1 MDSASSQAAE
11 TVTIPVDLETPDWNL
26 KTKVTVPT
34 APTRLR
40 QMLPLVQVLSD
51 RVVDATAQTL
61 EVHGHKISCQKG
73 CGACCRQLVPISEVE
88 ARHIHD
94 LVEELPEPRRSEVR
108 ARFSQARERL
118 QQAGLLDPLLSP
130 EVWTDEVF
138 LSLATRYFRLQIP
151 CPFLEEE
158 SCSIHRERPITCRE
172 YLVTSPA
179 ENCAHPTPETI
190 QRVHLPVR
198 IFNALARFDVPRSRP
213 FLESW
218 VPLVVAPEWSETHP
232 GEPPPRPGPE
242 LLRELLHHMRHQADG
257 SDPAPAFSDNTK
269 RASDPPRDN
278 ADQQMAT
285 KKESR
290 PRLHKEVLEP
300 ITLPEVLSGAGAV
313 TATVNLSSPDWE
325 LRSKITIPIGPTRLR
340 QMLPLVQVLAD
351 RVVDAATESEESQGR
366 KISCTKGCG
375 ACCRQLVPIAEV
387 EARAIRDVIE
397 RLPESRRSEIRARFA
412 AARQR
417 LDEAGILDKLLHPEA
432 WPEGD
437 NREFGLDYFRLGIAC
452 PFLEEESC
460 SIHPDRPIACREYLV
475 TSPARNCAQ
484 PTPETVQCVK
494 LPFKIW
500 NALGRVDEP
509 REASRFIRWVPLIVA
524 PEWADAHPDEPALRP
539 GPELLQK
546 LLNEMTAKKASDD
559 QPS

>member
-1 MDSASSQAAE
+1 MDSPSSQAPE
-11 TVTIPVDLETPDWNL
+11 TVIIPVDLETPDWNL

-34 APTRLR
+34 GPTRLR

-51 RVVDATAQTL
+51 RVVDATTQTL
-61 EVHGHKISCQKG
+61 EGHGHKVSCQKG

-88 ARHIHD
+88 ARHVHD

-108 ARFSQARERL
+108 ARFSQTRERL

-138 LSLATRYFRLQIP
+138 LSLATHYFRLQIP

-158 SCSIHRERPITCRE
+158 SCSIHRQRPITCRE

-179 ENCAHPTPETI
+179 ENCSHPTPETI

-218 VPLVVAPEWSETHP
+218 VPLVVAPEWSEAHP
-232 GEPPPRPGPE
+232 GEPTPRPGPE
-242 LLRELLHHMRHQADG
+242 LLRELLHHMQHQAHG
-257 SDPAPAFSDNTK
+257 SDPAPPFSDDIKT
-269 RASDPPRDN
+269 ASDPPTDS
-278 ADQQMAT
+278 AIQQTPT
-285 KKESR
+285 KTEPR

-300 ITLPEVLSGAGAV
+300 ITLPEISSGAGAV
-313 TATVNLSSPDWE
+313 TATVTLSSPDWE

-387 EARAIRDVIE
+387 EARAIRDLIE
-397 RLPESRRSEIRARFA
+397 RLPE
-412 AARQR
+412 
-417 LDEAGILDKLLHPEA
+417 
-432 WPEGD
+432 
-437 NREFGLDYFRLGIAC
+437 
-452 PFLEEESC
+452 
-460 SIHPDRPIACREYLV
+460 
-475 TSPARNCAQ
+475 
-484 PTPETVQCVK
+484 
-494 LPFKIW
+494 
-500 NALGRVDEP
+500 P
-509 REASRFIRWVPLIVA
+509 R
-524 PEWADAHPDEPALRP
+524 
-539 GPELLQK
+539 
-546 LLNEMTAKKASDD
+546 
-559 QPS
+559 